1 MALSVELHDEIEVQM
16 LNKLAEVFVKEDPAI
31 IEDDLAD
38 DFIYSSEG
46 YDFIAKKD
54 FNSYMRNKLQGAKK
68 VGITSILE
76 VVEIEKAQPKC
87 VIGKVC
93 PEEPVDDI
101 SVLDFKTLSSKYRL
115 IRHRFR
121 DPWLYDLCYQIL
133 LDDNGK
139 VLVIE
144 ELSCEPRTCILS
156 LRLLANVKQR
166 NNLNL
171 DSLKFYK
178 KEHICCISKK
188 IHRNHQTISQS

>member
-16 LNKLAEVFVKEDPAI
+16 LNKLAEVFVKEDPTI

-76 VVEIEKAQPKC
+76 VVEIDKAQPKC

-144 ELSCEPRTCILS
+144 ELSCEPRDLFFKPKTP
-156 LRLLANVKQR
+156 RKR
-166 NNLNL
+166 
-171 DSLKFYK
+171 KTK
-178 KEHICCISKK
+178 K
-188 IHRNHQTISQS
+188 